1 MFLDLF
7 SKSLC
12 YNALWKISHFE
23 FFQGALNLLLCWTV
37 EMVDINELHIR
48 PSYKID
54 NSFGLVDD
62 ALTREPI
69 LFLATLNK
77 FNSMNNNVETL
88 IQNWYIQLTIML
100 KDHWTLVFG
109 GNYNAEIRLNTDI
122 YNNAVHKKHST
133 LLLTIKI
140 SNFIISCKIVVKM
153 NKLNQ

>member
-48 PSYKID
+48 PSYKND

-62 ALTREPI
+62 TLTREPI
-69 LFLATLNK
+69 VFLATLNQ

-88 IQNWYIQLTIML
+88 IENWHIQLTIML
-100 KDHWTLVFG
+100 KDHWTLIFA
-109 GNYNAEIRLNTDI
+109 GNYNAEIR
-122 YNNAVHKKHST
+122 
-133 LLLTIKI
+133 
-140 SNFIISCKIVVKM
+140 
-153 NKLNQ
+153 